1 MRERDLRNVSY
12 RVRVLRNGAEL
23 TRLLWDASAPPTVM
37 WDKSGEIRSSLKGS
51 FYPNSTADL
60 LTDELQ
66 PVIIV
71 NGKEYPLGV
80 FRASTVGNQNRNY
93 ATLTNLE
100 AYDRCWLL
108 KNNKI
113 ETILHLAEGTK
124 YTVAVEQLLT
134 DCGIALRIVDP
145 SESTL
150 QTDREDWEIGTDY
163 LSIVNQLLEE
173 INFAPIWFDV
183 EGIAHL
189 ERYKPLSE
197 RTIKHRYGDMG
208 RGGVSN
214 PAMDDSQTETDLF
227 STPNVFICVCS
238 NPELPEP
245 MVATAENNNPSS
257 VTSIFRRGMRI
268 ARCYNVDN
276 VASQE
281 ELQAYADRLRN
292 ESMFTTQTV
301 SFETFAEGGHGI
313 GDTISISD
321 EKIGGVYEETAWSI
335 TMQAGKRMKHTAKK
349 EVSTF

>member
-1 MRERDLRNVSY
+1 MRERDLRNLSY

-23 TRLLWDASAPPTVM
+23 TKLLWDSSAPPTVM
-37 WDKSGEIRSSLKGS
+37 WDKSGEIKSSMKGS
-51 FYPNSTADL
+51 FYPNNTVNM

-71 NGKEYPLGV
+71 NGQEYPLGV
-80 FRASTVGNQNRNY
+80 FRASTVGNRNRNY

-100 AYDRCWLL
+100 AYDRCWIL

-113 ETILHLAEGTK
+113 ESVLHLAAGTK

-145 SESTL
+145 SDSVL
-150 QTDREDWEIGTDY
+150 KTDREDWEIGTDY
-163 LSIVNQLLEE
+163 LSIVNKLLEE
-173 INFAPIWFDV
+173 INFAPIWFDAD
-183 EGIAHL
+183 GIAHL
-189 ERYKPLSE
+189 ERYRPLSE
-197 RTIKHRYGDMG
+197 RVIIHRYGDMG
-208 RGGVSN
+208 RSGVFN
-214 PAMDDSQTETDLF
+214 PAMDDSETETDLF
-227 STPNVFICVCS
+227 STPNVFICICS

-245 MVATAENNNPSS
+245 MVATAENDNPSS

-268 ARCYNVDN
+268 ARCYTVDN

-281 ELQAYADRLRN
+281 ELQEYADRLRN

-321 EKIGGVYEETAWSI
+321 HKIGGVYEETAWSI
-335 TMQAGKRMKHTAKK
+335 TMQAGNMMKHTAKK

>member
-1 MRERDLRNVSY
+1 MRERDLRDVSY

-23 TRLLWDASAPPTVM
+23 TKLLWDSSSPPTVM
-37 WDKSGEIRSSLKGS
+37 WDKSGVIRSSMKGT
-51 FYPNSTADL
+51 FYPNNIVDL

-66 PVIIV
+66 PVITV
-71 NGKEYPLGV
+71 NGIEYPLGV
-80 FRASTVGNQNRNY
+80 FRASTVGNRNRNY
-93 ATLTNLE
+93 ATLINLE
-100 AYDRCWLL
+100 AYDRCWVL

-113 ETILHLAEGTK
+113 ESVLHLAAGTK

-163 LSIVNQLLEE
+163 LSIVNQLLGE
-173 INFAPIWFDV
+173 INFEPIWFDA
-183 EGIAHL
+183 EGVAHL
-189 ERYKPLSE
+189 ERYRPLSE
-197 RTIKHRYGDMG
+197 RTIMHRYGNMG
-208 RGGVSN
+208 RAGVFN
-214 PAMDDSQTETDLF
+214 PAMDDSETETDLF
-227 STPNVFICVCS
+227 STPNVFICICS

-245 MVATAENNNPSS
+245 MVATAENDNPSS

-268 ARCYNVDN
+268 ARCYAVDN

-301 SFETFAEGGHGI
+301 SFETFAEGGHGV

-321 EKIGGVYEETAWSI
+321 AKIGGVYEETAWSI
-335 TMQAGKRMKHTAKK
+335 TMQAGRMMKHTAKK

>member
-1 MRERDLRNVSY
+1 MRERYLRDVSY

-23 TRLLWDASAPPTVM
+23 TKLLWDSSSPPTVM
-37 WDKSGEIRSSLKGS
+37 WDKSGVIRSSMKGT
-51 FYPNSTADL
+51 FYPNNTVDL
-60 LTDELQ
+60 LTDVLQ
-66 PVIIV
+66 PVITV
-71 NGKEYPLGV
+71 NGQEYPLGV

-93 ATLTNLE
+93 ATLINLE
-100 AYDRCWLL
+100 AYDRCWTL

-113 ETILHLAEGTK
+113 ETVLHLAAGTK

-163 LSIVNQLLEE
+163 LSIVNQLLGE
-173 INFAPIWFDV
+173 INFEPIWFDA
-183 EGIAHL
+183 EGVAHL
-189 ERYKPLSE
+189 ERYRPLSE
-197 RTIKHRYGDMG
+197 RTIMHRYGNMG
-208 RGGVSN
+208 RVGVFN
-214 PAMDDSQTETDLF
+214 PAIDDSETETDLF
-227 STPNVFICVCS
+227 STPNVFICICS
-238 NPELPEP
+238 NPELQEP
-245 MVATAENNNPSS
+245 MVATAENDNPSS
-257 VTSIFRRGMRI
+257 VTSIFRRGIRI
-268 ARCYNVDN
+268 SRCYAVDN

-321 EKIGGVYEETAWSI
+321 AKIGGVYEETAWSI
-335 TMQAGKRMKHTAKK
+335 TMQAGRMMKHTAKK
-349 EVSTF
+349 EVSTL

>member
-1 MRERDLRNVSY
+1 MRERDLRDVSY

-23 TRLLWDASAPPTVM
+23 TKLLWDSSSPPTVM
-37 WDKSGEIRSSLKGS
+37 WDKSGVIRSSMKGT
-51 FYPNSTADL
+51 FYPNKTVDL

-66 PVIIV
+66 PVITV
-71 NGKEYPLGV
+71 NGQEYPLGV
-80 FRASTVGNQNRNY
+80 FRASTVGNRNRNY
-93 ATLTNLE
+93 ATLINLE
-100 AYDRCWLL
+100 AYDRCWIL

-113 ETILHLAEGTK
+113 ESVLHLAAGTK
-124 YTVAVEQLLT
+124 YTVAVERLLT

-163 LSIVNQLLEE
+163 LSIVNQLLGE

-183 EGIAHL
+183 EGVAHL
-189 ERYKPLSE
+189 ERYRPLSE
-197 RTIKHRYGDMG
+197 RTIMHRYGNMG
-208 RGGVSN
+208 RAGVFN
-214 PAMDDSQTETDLF
+214 PAMDSSETETDLF
-227 STPNVFICVCS
+227 STPNVFICICS

-245 MVATAENNNPSS
+245 MVATAENDNPSS

-268 ARCYNVDN
+268 ARCYAVDN

-313 GDTISISD
+313 GDTISIGD
-321 EKIGGVYEETAWSI
+321 AKIGGVYEETAWSI
-335 TMQAGKRMKHTAKK
+335 TMQAGRMMKHTAKK
-349 EVSTF
+349 EVSTL

>member
-1 MRERDLRNVSY
+1 MRERDLRDVRY

-23 TRLLWDASAPPTVM
+23 TKLLWDSSAPPTVM
-37 WDKSGEIRSSLKGS
+37 WDKSGVIRSSMKGT
-51 FYPNSTADL
+51 FYPNNTVDL

-66 PVIIV
+66 PVITV
-71 NGKEYPLGV
+71 NGQEYPLGV
-80 FRASTVGNQNRNY
+80 FRASTVGNRNRNY
-93 ATLTNLE
+93 ATLINLE
-100 AYDRCWLL
+100 AYDRCWVL

-113 ETILHLAEGTK
+113 ESVLHLAAGTK

-163 LSIVNQLLEE
+163 LSIVNQLLGE
-173 INFAPIWFDV
+173 INFEPIWFDA
-183 EGIAHL
+183 EGVAHL
-189 ERYKPLSE
+189 ERYRPLSE
-197 RTIKHRYGDMG
+197 RTIMHRYGNMG
-208 RGGVSN
+208 RAGVFN
-214 PAMDDSQTETDLF
+214 PAMDDSETETDLF
-227 STPNVFICVCS
+227 STPNVFICICS

-245 MVATAENNNPSS
+245 MVATAENDNPSS

-268 ARCYNVDN
+268 ARCYAVDN

-301 SFETFAEGGHGI
+301 SFETFAEGGHGV

-321 EKIGGVYEETAWSI
+321 AKIGGVYEETAWSI
-335 TMQAGKRMKHTAKK
+335 TMQAGRMMKNTAKK
-349 EVSTF
+349 EVSTL